1 MRITRI
7 HRGMTSRTAALPSG
21 MRGRRLAA
29 ILAVLA
35 TFATGTIIASAP
47 AYATDYPTWSDVA
60 AVRNDESATASK
72 IAEIEGMLAG
82 LQAEAE
88 RTQKDAEAKGVIWG
102 IADAKFQ
109 EAAYRADNLKKQADA
124 AAATA
129 LASGQR
135 AGQWAAQLARSGGG
149 DITTDLFANT
159 GDADNLLYG
168 LGMSSKISDQAYS
181 IYERALLDRNTA
193 QALTDQADV
202 AKNELEA
209 LKLVAEKAFN
219 EAQASADAAGKA
231 LAEQQDNQ
239 ARLQQQLIVLKEK
252 RAATEADYLAGVR
265 ERIGSG
271 ASLDAGEISLSGWAR
286 PTAGRI
292 TDGYGPRVS
301 PLPGASSFHQG
312 TDIAASC
319 GQGIYAASSGTVVYA
334 GWNGTYGN
342 FVMIDHGGGITT
354 GYAHIVSGGILVSYG
369 QEVVVG
375 QQIASVG
382 STGLSTGCHLHFEVR
397 INGYSTDSVPFMAG
411 QGITIG

>member
-35 TFATGTIIASAP
+35 TFAAGTIIASAP

-60 AVRNDESATASK
+60 AVRNDESATANK

-219 EAQASADAAGKA
+219 EAQASADAPNRRAYSANSAETAISGK
-231 LAEQQDNQ
+231 
-239 ARLQQQLIVLKEK
+239 
-252 RAATEADYLAGVR
+252 
-265 ERIGSG
+265 
-271 ASLDAGEISLSGWAR
+271 
-286 PTAGRI
+286 GRC
-292 TDGYGPRVS
+292 S
-301 PLPGASSFHQG
+301 NS
-312 TDIAASC
+312 
-319 GQGIYAASSGTVVYA
+319 
-334 GWNGTYGN
+334 
-342 FVMIDHGGGITT
+342 
-354 GYAHIVSGGILVSYG
+354 
-369 QEVVVG
+369 
-375 QQIASVG
+375 
-382 STGLSTGCHLHFEVR
+382 
-397 INGYSTDSVPFMAG
+397 
-411 QGITIG
+411 